1 MTIKIVKVDEIQPM
15 TIPTHGPKHQI
26 RKMFEVR
33 DVGVF
38 HSTMLAGCELP
49 HEVHKCDEI
58 ILRIAGVTTIEVE
71 SRVYPSGPNIA
82 SVIPTGTW
90 HQSTSSEVSKD
101 VEQIVLL
108 AYSQSAGSILSDV
121 VSTIKVG

>member
-1 MTIKIVKVDEIQPM
+1 MKAKVLTVDEIQPM
-15 TIPTHGPKHQI
+15 TIPTHGPKHQV

-38 HSTMLAGCELP
+38 HSTMLAGCQLP
-49 HEVHKCDEI
+49 REVHQCDEV
-58 ILRIAGVTTIEVE
+58 ILRLQGRTTIAVGNQ
-71 SRVYPSGPNIA
+71 VYPSGPNTA

-90 HQSTSSEVSKD
+90 HQSASVEATSN

-108 AYSQSAGSILSDV
+108 AYSQAEGSVCDEVLGAIS
-121 VSTIKVG
+121 IG

>member
-1 MTIKIVKVDEIQPM
+1 MTIEIVKVDLIQPM

-49 HEVHKCDEI
+49 REVHRCDEI
-58 ILRIAGVTTIEVE
+58 ILRIAGVATIEVE
-71 SRVYPSGPNIA
+71 SQVYTSGPNIA
-82 SVIPTGTW
+82 SVIPSGTW
-90 HQSTSSEVSKD
+90 HQSASSEVGRD

-108 AYSQSAGSILSDV
+108 AYSQNAGSILSDV
-121 VSTIKVG
+121 VSSIKI

>member
-1 MTIKIVKVDEIQPM
+1 MTIGIVKLDEVQPM

-49 HEVHKCDEI
+49 REVHKCDEI
-58 ILRIAGVTTIEVE
+58 ILRIAGFTTIEVE
-71 SRVYPSGPNIA
+71 GRVYPSGPNVA
-82 SVIPTGTW
+82 SIIPHGTW
-90 HQSTSSEVSKD
+90 HQSASSEVGRD

-108 AYSQSAGSILSDV
+108 AYSQNVGSILSDV
-121 VSTIKVG
+121 VSAIKVR